1 MCVYADVE
9 RETWEQIC
17 EREGLNVESL
27 LAIRISGKNK
37 FDFKGRCEQQMT
49 YIKQMRACV
58 RHLRDS
64 EAAAAAAVVDLEKN
78 LESRSAADQSKTED
92 LARREK
98 ELLNEIEV
106 LNASCVNL
114 ENTIEEVKAKAEQS
128 LHKQIEATTAVKK
141 QLQEAQDQL
150 KVRHCC
156 PLWRHYPCTVNGD
169 MKQAA
174 HARLDS

>member
-1 MCVYADVE
+1 MVNLHAHTYIHTRARVCVYADVK
-9 RETWEQIC
+9 R
-17 EREGLNVESL
+17 
-27 LAIRISGKNK
+27 
-37 FDFKGRCEQQMT
+37 D
-49 YIKQMRACV
+49 
-58 RHLRDS
+58 LRRS
-64 EAAAAAAVVDLEKN
+64 EAAAAAVVDLEKN

-128 LHKQIEATTAVKK
+128 LHKQIETTTAVEK

-156 PLWRHYPCTVNGD
+156 PLWRHYPCTANGD
-169 MKQAA
+169 TKQAA
-174 HARLDS
+174 LARLDS